1 MDENRI
7 YNKAANFADNLKSGI
22 ESAAGTVGDLA
33 GQARSAAVE
42 AGNTV
47 QGAAIETGKQA
58 GAAAAEAYRQGA
70 RATEYVSR
78 STAEQPLL
86 ALLIAGALGYAIAYL
101 IHGR

>member
-7 YNKAANFADNLKSGI
+7 YDKADNFANNLKGGI
-22 ESAAGTVGDLA
+22 ETAAGTISDLA

-42 AGNTV
+42 AANTI

-58 GAAAAEAYRQGA
+58 SGAAAEAYRQGT
-70 RATEYVSR
+70 RASEYVSR